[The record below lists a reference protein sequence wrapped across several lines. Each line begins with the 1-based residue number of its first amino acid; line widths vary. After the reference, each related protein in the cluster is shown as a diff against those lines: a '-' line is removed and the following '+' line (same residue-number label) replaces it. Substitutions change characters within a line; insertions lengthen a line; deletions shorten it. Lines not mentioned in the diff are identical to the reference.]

1 MCIQP
6 LVAIALLLSAWI
18 PREEGLYRSQL
29 HRGGGG
35 QLPDNA
41 LETFLWCWGR
51 GCTPEADGRL
61 TKDGV
66 AICMHDETFDRT
78 VADLPA
84 ALKGKKAKELDF
96 AEMRDLDIGS
106 KWGPQFATCRVAT
119 MESVFAAMKGRPE
132 RLLYLD
138 EKGAPPKLMAEL
150 SAAWGVQE
158 QVIYT
163 SPQWRRVA
171 AWKKVAPQGR
181 SMVWLGRWPRTNAPE
196 SIAMIEKYMSE
207 QLDEMEAANFAG
219 IDQVQLHIRT
229 DHALPDP
236 FSPSTPF
243 IRRTV
248 ERLHR
253 AGVIVNAGLFF
264 KGGDEIATYLKLWDL
279 GVDTFTSDYPDAMF
293 EAIRACRRQGKG
305 GKRE

>member
-1 MCIQP
+1 MLQP
-6 LVAIALLLSAWI
+6 LFAAVLLLSAWI

-35 QLPDNA
+35 TRPDNA

-51 GCTPEADGRL
+51 GCTPEADARL

-66 AICMHDETFDRT
+66 AIAMHDPTFDRT

-84 ALKGKKAKELDF
+84 ALRGKQAKELDF

-106 KWGPQFATCRVAT
+106 KWGKEYATCRIAT

-138 EKGAPPKLMAEL
+138 EKGAPPKMMAEM

-163 SPQWRRVA
+163 SPNWRKAA
-171 AWKKVAPQGR
+171 AWHKVAEKGQ
-181 SMVWLGRWPRTNAPE
+181 SMVWLGRWPRTKSTNDV
-196 SIAMIEKYMSE
+196 AMIEAYMSG
-207 QLDEMEAANFAG
+207 QLDEMEKAGWAG

-229 DHALPDP
+229 DFSQEDP

-253 AGVIVNAGLFF
+253 AGVVANAGILFG
-264 KGGDEIATYLKLWDL
+264 GGDEVRTYLALWDL
-279 GVDTFTSDYPDAMF
+279 GFDVFTSDYPEAMF
-293 EAIRACRRQGKG
+293 EAIGRLGEK
-305 GKRE
+305 GKRKGEL